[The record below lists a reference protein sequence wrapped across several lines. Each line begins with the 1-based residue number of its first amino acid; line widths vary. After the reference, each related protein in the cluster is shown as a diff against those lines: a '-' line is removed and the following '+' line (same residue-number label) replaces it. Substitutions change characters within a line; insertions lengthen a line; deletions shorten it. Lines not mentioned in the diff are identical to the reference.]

1 MPDTNIQGVTHF
13 RPGSADF
20 RACEG
25 KIFLVVDVDGC
36 LVTATVGTATGSEG
50 VLYAE
55 QLAADLQIFSPEA
68 GRGLVRGRAYLPAGV
83 LILRGVRERGVVKM
97 CEACGW
103 RT

>member
-55 QLAADLQIFSPEA
+55 QLAADLQI
-68 GRGLVRGRAYLPAGV
+68 LVQKRD
-83 LILRGVRERGVVKM
+83 VVWFVGEHTYPQG
-97 CEACGW
+97 CSSCAECGSGGS
-103 RT
+103 